1 VWQFYGC
8 TQLSSCSLAFARGP
22 FGLDFNSSLDACG
35 VMEKTAPGPVF
46 GTLAESRPYRV
57 PMDVMELLHEL
68 LMIANVE
75 IVVALLPEMIGV
87 SNQTPRYALL
97 QGFEGIRQGVP
108 FRFAD
113 QKVDVFRHDNV
124 SIDAHAETAAH
135 ALKRALKHLSA
146 RAIRE
151 EGMAVVT
158 TESNEMALSGVVIA
172 LETPWHEISVDCRNS
187 PLKAK
192 KALSGPP
199 SFKVELSFCYSAP

>member
-1 VWQFYGC
+1 VGQFYRC
-8 TQLSSCSLAFARGP
+8 TQLSSRSLAFARGP
-22 FGLDFNSSLDACG
+22 LGLDFNSFLDACG
-35 VMEKTAPGPVF
+35 VREKTAPGPVF

-57 PMDVMELLHEL
+57 PMDVMELLQEL

-108 FRFAD
+108 FRLAD
-113 QKVDVFRHDNV
+113 QKMDVFRHDNV

-146 RAIRE
+146 RVIRE
-151 EGMAVVT
+151 EGIAVV

-172 LETPWHEISVDCRNS
+172 LETRWHEISVDCRNY
-187 PLKAK
+187 PLKANE
-192 KALSGPP
+192 ALSGPP

>member
-1 VWQFYGC
+1 
-8 TQLSSCSLAFARGP
+8 
-22 FGLDFNSSLDACG
+22 
-35 VMEKTAPGPVF
+35 
-46 GTLAESRPYRV
+46 
-57 PMDVMELLHEL
+57 MDVMELLQEL

-108 FRFAD
+108 FRLAY

-135 ALKRALKHLSA
+135 ALKSALKHLST
-146 RAIRE
+146 RVIRE
-151 EGMAVVT
+151 QGAAVVT
-158 TESNEMALSGVVIA
+158 AKRDEMALSGVVIA

-192 KALSGPP
+192 EALSGPP
-199 SFKVELSFCYSAP
+199 SFKVNSVFAIRPHRLFRDFPCNSIVPIDREMAGCHYF